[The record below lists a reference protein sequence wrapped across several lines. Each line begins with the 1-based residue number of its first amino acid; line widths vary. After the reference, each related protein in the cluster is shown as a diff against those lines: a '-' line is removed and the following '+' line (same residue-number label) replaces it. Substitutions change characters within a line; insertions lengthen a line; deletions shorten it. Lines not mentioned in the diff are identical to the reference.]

1 MKVIK
6 YISIFGALL
15 ATAGFVACDDDE
27 DDYFESDAQNS
38 PIVVTDI
45 YLENCES
52 KTPDRKISG
61 TFVRVGQLIRLE
73 GSGFYGMRK
82 VYINGYDTYFNR
94 ATVSDNSMLVTINSK
109 TPVTDADPEDRN
121 KIRLVKD
128 GAEYTYDN
136 IVIRAAQPYVTSV
149 SNTLPAA
156 GTTVVCEGENLQEV
170 TEVTL
175 PGGVVVSSGIE
186 SDNKDGEWFSFV
198 MPDGVTEGGSIAF
211 VGANGQGKTPE
222 YFNRKDGLF
231 LNFDGVGAQGAWG
244 GKDDEGNVKPT
255 ASMIYPDD
263 LANDPLEQ
271 NDKCFQLI
279 PDRMVAA
286 GGVQSGKPRA
296 VECWTAGNDDADDD
310 WSRFYS
316 IFPAETPAEE
326 VAFQFDVYCP
336 EPWSETGVI
345 QVNLYNNFNFSGP
358 GTDDDNKANAV
369 AIWCPWID
377 GADIVPFQTE
387 GWQTVTIPFSDVLAE
402 DMKPSESGCFGK
414 FFGLTFQDI
423 VEARNT
429 SSFRNFGMGLANTD
443 FTMGGVTVTSTA
455 MDGNTKVYI
464 DNWRL
469 VPIKSFTISDYPE
482 DDED

>member
-149 SNTLPAA
+149 TNTLPAA
-156 GTTVVCEGENLQEV
+156 GTTGVCEGENLQEV

-198 MPDGVTEGGSIAF
+198 MPDGVT
-211 VGANGQGKTPE
+211 
-222 YFNRKDGLF
+222 
-231 LNFDGVGAQGAWG
+231 
-244 GKDDEGNVKPT
+244 
-255 ASMIYPDD
+255 
-263 LANDPLEQ
+263 
-271 NDKCFQLI
+271 
-279 PDRMVAA
+279 
-286 GGVQSGKPRA
+286 
-296 VECWTAGNDDADDD
+296 
-310 WSRFYS
+310 
-316 IFPAETPAEE
+316 
-326 VAFQFDVYCP
+326 
-336 EPWSETGVI
+336 
-345 QVNLYNNFNFSGP
+345 
-358 GTDDDNKANAV
+358 
-369 AIWCPWID
+369 
-377 GADIVPFQTE
+377 
-387 GWQTVTIPFSDVLAE
+387 
-402 DMKPSESGCFGK
+402 
-414 FFGLTFQDI
+414 
-423 VEARNT
+423 
-429 SSFRNFGMGLANTD
+429 
-443 FTMGGVTVTSTA
+443 
-455 MDGNTKVYI
+455 
-464 DNWRL
+464 
-469 VPIKSFTISDYPE
+469 
-482 DDED
+482 